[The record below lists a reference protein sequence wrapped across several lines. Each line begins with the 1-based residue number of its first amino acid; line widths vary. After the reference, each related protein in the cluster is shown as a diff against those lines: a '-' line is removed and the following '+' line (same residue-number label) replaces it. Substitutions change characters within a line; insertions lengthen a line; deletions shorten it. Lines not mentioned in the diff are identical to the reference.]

1 MALCACFSASNTELF
16 IHPGRI
22 LSDSGSDP
30 VTASL
35 EDGNYQAEV
44 QANGSW
50 DSEWRYLLS
59 KVTLA

>member
-1 MALCACFSASNTELF
+1 MVLCACFSACNTVLF
-16 IHPGRI
+16 IQPGGT

-44 QANGSW
+44 QANG
-50 DSEWRYLLS
+50 
-59 KVTLA
+59 A